1 MVRVNICLTG
11 FVKKGTFMKHVA
23 LLRGINVG
31 GNRRVPMADLRAVF
45 ADMGFTDVSSYIN
58 SGNVIFSADTEPN
71 SAEIERVLNS
81 RFGFAIETLVLSA
94 AKVIAVAEAIP
105 SEWLNDSEQKS
116 DVLFLFPDVDSSD
129 VLDNI
134 GYRPEFETIYYVPG
148 ALITNVLRQN
158 QPKSSL
164 VKLIGTPLYRRM
176 TIRNITTA
184 RKLAALVG

>member
-1 MVRVNICLTG
+1 
-11 FVKKGTFMKHVA
+11 MKHVA

-134 GYRPEFETIYYVPG
+134 GYRPEFETIHYVPG
-148 ALITNVLRQN
+148 ALITNVSRQN
-158 QPKSSL
+158 QSKSSL
-164 VKLIGTPLYRRM
+164 LKLVGTPLYLRM
-176 TIRNITTA
+176 TIRNVNTV
-184 RKLAALVG
+184 RRLAELVVTNQ